1 MNDKYSTTEGKTSE
15 KLSDEAMLSAQW
27 KNIDW
32 HKAEQEVNRLQI
44 RIVKA
49 TQQKNYNAVK
59 RLQYLLTHSFYA
71 KALAVKRLCVYF
83 RGRFGLRDGA
93 GDEDNGMRDCE
104 LHKGFLGS
112 GI

>member
-49 TQQKNYNAVK
+49 KAGMEDVRNMRYVHCTCQRIYAEN
-59 RLQYLLTHSFYA
+59 RL
-71 KALAVKRLCVYF
+71 KK
-83 RGRFGLRDGA
+83 
-93 GDEDNGMRDCE
+93 
-104 LHKGFLGS
+104 
-112 GI
+112 